1 MLRTYIY
8 NEDKKVW
15 LEEESLLLH
24 DLCAILDEDDKILYI
39 WNGPKSSPERFEK
52 GYKSIE
58 SLLSNYPNMDIK
70 LINLK
75 KKIPPRIKNKI
86 DDMLASITSK
96 EEDFLQF
103 TRFASIRLFFVSSL
117 VIITLSIFS
126 VLNLMRHSD
135 LLKWHGSIAIKADN
149 YETWINISK
158 FLIIL
163 SLVLFII
170 NLGIGILENEH
181 QVIVFST
188 AGFIVCIGIIIYL
201 NQGIYLFLFDERSS
215 SSFYVIAQTDINW
228 FFITILLAELIY
240 LIPNTYKLISFAI
253 QYREYL
259 F

>member
-15 LEEESLLLH
+15 LEEETLLMH

-52 GYKSIE
+52 GYKTIE

-70 LINLK
+70 LIKLK
-75 KKIPPRIKNKI
+75 KKIPPRIKKKI
-86 DDMLASITSK
+86 DDMLASITSE

-117 VIITLSIFS
+117 VIITLSILS

-135 LLKWHGSIAIKADN
+135 LLKWHGNIAIKADN

-170 NLGIGILENEH
+170 NLGIGI
-181 QVIVFST
+181 
-188 AGFIVCIGIIIYL
+188 
-201 NQGIYLFLFDERSS
+201 
-215 SSFYVIAQTDINW
+215 
-228 FFITILLAELIY
+228 
-240 LIPNTYKLISFAI
+240 
-253 QYREYL
+253 
-259 F
+259 